1 MKTISRFFEKI
12 SFALSRI
19 SCAVRRFLQKAFTCA
34 FSYIAPAFCFLFS
47 TLVLSVCYDLIYWAA
62 VAEFNSYKLPSFS
75 WKIYLILLLGVLVIH
90 CVILALYT
98 QGISKWLNKRERPMP
113 FSVVAVNLFASLLI
127 CAYLIDFKGTVELYF
142 IPTYMVKIL
151 DDASRSLITPWNEAQ
166 WRDSAC
172 MVYLFLLTAVFLVS
186 YLMEKKN
193 QEYIKERERLH
204 REERETD
211 DTV

>member
-1 MKTISRFFEKI
+1 MKTILRFFEKV

-19 SCAVRRFLQKAFTCA
+19 SCAVRRFLHKTFLGV
-34 FSYIAPAFCFLFS
+34 FSYIAPAFCFLICS
-47 TLVLSVCYDLIYWAA
+47 VVLSVCYDLIYWAA
-62 VAEFNSYKLPSFS
+62 VAEFSTYKLPSFS
-75 WKIYLILLLGVLVIH
+75 WKIYLILLLGVLIFN

-98 QGISKWLNKRERPMP
+98 QGVSKWLNKREKPMP
-113 FSVVAVNLFASLLI
+113 FFVVAINIFASLSV
-127 CAYLIDFKGTVELYF
+127 CAYLIDFQGKLELYF
-142 IPTYMVKIL
+142 IPTYMVEII
-151 DDASRSLITPWNEAQ
+151 DDASRTLITPWNEAQ
-166 WRDSAC
+166 CRDGAC

>member
-1 MKTISRFFEKI
+1 MKTILRFFEKI
-12 SFALSRI
+12 SFALSRV
-19 SCAVRRFLQKAFTCA
+19 SCAVRRFLHKAFSGV
-34 FSYIAPAFCFLFS
+34 FSYIAPAFCFLIC
-47 TLVLSVCYDLIYWAA
+47 TIVLSVCYDLIYWAA
-62 VAEFNSYKLPSFS
+62 VAEFSTYKLPSFS
-75 WKIYLILLLGVLVIH
+75 WKIYLILLFGVLIFN

-98 QGISKWLNKRERPMP
+98 QGVSKWLNKREKPMP
-113 FSVVAVNLFASLLI
+113 FFVVAINLFASLSV
-127 CAYLIDFKGTVELYF
+127 CAYLIDFQGKLELYF
-142 IPTYMVKIL
+142 IPTYMVEII
-151 DDASRSLITPWNEAQ
+151 DDASRTLITPWNEAQ
-166 WRDSAC
+166 WRDGAC